1 MFNICHFYS
10 LQLVSREVLTVIRVE
25 WKVLSQIILNMCQI
39 MLVVE
44 DVNRSFVFG
53 PKYSDKNGHLP
64 M

>member
-1 MFNICHFYS
+1 M
-10 LQLVSREVLTVIRVE
+10 SREVLTAIRVE
-25 WKVLSQIILNMCQI
+25 WKLLSEIILNMCQI

-44 DVNRSFVFG
+44 DINRAFVFG